1 MGIVIVACTIWISCD
16 NNMQEMYKLSG
27 SNSSYYYDDSLGWSE
42 GPTNESDTGFW
53 AGLQQDLWQKSLD
66 SQCQEVG
73 GYVFVNSSTGEM
85 KIGNISYGEANSGTL
100 IPGSSSPKDNG
111 LSSDWS
117 ATAYVH
123 THYAS
128 DCVGKGNMRGVGPSN
143 ADQEWADKH
152 GMPVYTIDYEG
163 TYYETLDDYYI
174 SYSANRYSRAIWYSS
189 NPKY

>member
-1 MGIVIVACTIWISCD
+1 MGMVIVACTIWISCD
-16 NNMQEMYKLSG
+16 NNLPEMYKLSG
-27 SNSSYYYDDSLGWSE
+27 SNSSYYYDDSLGWSD

-123 THYAS
+123 TL
-128 DCVGKGNMRGVGPSN
+128 C
-143 ADQEWADKH
+143 
-152 GMPVYTIDYEG
+152 I
-163 TYYETLDDYYI
+163 
-174 SYSANRYSRAIWYSS
+174 
-189 NPKY
+189 